1 MSDERAAHGDRLHF
15 THTGIAPNA
24 VQCMCHLSLVTHDM
38 TSAPLLPQLLQFA
51 VERLTAAD
59 VDAPRL
65 TAEVVLAHALGI
77 SRAQLLTRPDGL
89 LTPDQLARAQ
99 HDLDRLINN
108 EPLAYVV
115 GHREFYDVDLL
126 TDARAL
132 IPRPETECLIEH
144 AITALADHPAPLIA
158 DIGTGCGAIA
168 VTLAKH
174 LPRAKVIA
182 TDLSPAALELA
193 RENAQRIGVAA
204 RLDFRA
210 GSLLEPVA
218 ESIDLL
224 AANLPYIDDKD
235 WPYLAKTIRG
245 HEPKMAFLGGP
256 DGLDLVRSL
265 LRDAPRVTH
274 LDSVI
279 LLEIGAYHGDAVTE
293 IARRNFPRAYIEI
306 KPDYA
311 GLDRLAVIEV

>member
-1 MSDERAAHGDRLHF
+1 
-15 THTGIAPNA
+15 
-24 VQCMCHLSLVTHDM
+24 V
-38 TSAPLLPQLLQFA
+38 
-51 VERLTAAD
+51 
-59 VDAPRL
+59 
-65 TAEVVLAHALGI
+65 EVVLAHVLEI
-77 SRAQLLTRPDGL
+77 NRAQLAKPDEP
-89 LTPDQLARAQ
+89 LTPDGSLAQR
-99 HDLDRLINN
+99 DLDRLAR

-144 AITALADHPAPLIA
+144 ALQALADHPAPLIA

-174 LPRAKVIA
+174 LPRARVIA

-193 RENAQRIGVAA
+193 RENARRIGVASRIDL
-204 RLDFRA
+204 RL
-210 GSLLEPVA
+210 GSLLAPVT
-218 ESIDLL
+218 ESLDLL

-256 DGLDLVRSL
+256 DGLDLVRGL

-274 LDSVI
+274 LDSII
-279 LLEIGAYHGDAVTE
+279 LVEIGAYQGDAVTE
-293 IARRNFPRAYIEI
+293 IARQNFPRAYIEI

-311 GLDRLAVIEV
+311 GLDRLTVIEV

>member
-1 MSDERAAHGDRLHF
+1 MTA
-15 THTGIAPNA
+15 TP
-24 VQCMCHLSLVTHDM
+24 SLD
-38 TSAPLLPQLLQFA
+38 QLRQTA
-51 VERLTAAD
+51 IERLTAAD

-65 TAEVVLAHALGI
+65 TAEVMLAHALDI

-89 LTPDQLARAQ
+89 LTPDQQARAQ
-99 HDLDRLINN
+99 RDLERLISH

-126 TDARAL
+126 TDTRAL

-144 AITALADHPAPLIA
+144 ALKALADQPAPLIA
-158 DIGTGCGAIA
+158 DVGTGCGAIA
-168 VTLAKH
+168 VTLARH
-174 LPRAKVIA
+174 LPQARVIA
-182 TDLSPAALELA
+182 TDLSPEALELA
-193 RENAQRIGVAA
+193 HENAQRLGVAA
-204 RLDFRA
+204 RIDFRV
-210 GSLLEPVA
+210 GSLLEPIA

-256 DGLDLVRSL
+256 DGLDLVRGL
-265 LRDAPRVTH
+265 LHDAPRVTH

-279 LLEIGAYHGDAVTE
+279 VLEIGAYHGDAVTE

>member
-1 MSDERAAHGDRLHF
+1 MAANLL
-15 THTGIAPNA
+15 TS
-24 VQCMCHLSLVTHDM
+24 LSQLRQ
-38 TSAPLLPQLLQFA
+38 SAI
-51 VERLTAAD
+51 ERLIAAD

-65 TAEVVLAHALGI
+65 TAEVVLAHALDLT
-77 SRAQLLTRPDGL
+77 RTQLLARPDGS

-99 HDLDRLINN
+99 RDLDRLVNN

-115 GHREFYDVDLL
+115 GHREFFDIDLL
-126 TDARAL
+126 TDTRAL

-144 AITALADHPAPLIA
+144 ALKTFADHPGPLIA

-174 LPRAKVIA
+174 LPRARLIA
-182 TDLSPAALELA
+182 TDLSTDAIDLA
-193 RENAQRIGVAA
+193 HANAQRIGVAD
-204 RLDFRA
+204 RIDFRV
-210 GSLLEPVA
+210 GNLLSPITESL
-218 ESIDLL
+218 DLL

-265 LRDAPRVTH
+265 LHDAPRVTH

-293 IARRNFPRAYIEI
+293 IARQNFPRAYIEI

>member
-1 MSDERAAHGDRLHF
+1 
-15 THTGIAPNA
+15 
-24 VQCMCHLSLVTHDM
+24 M
-38 TSAPLLPQLLQFA
+38 TSTPSLSALRQSA
-51 VERLTAAD
+51 IERLTGAE

-65 TAEVVLAHALGI
+65 AAEVVLAHALNV
-77 SRAQLLTRPDGL
+77 SRAQLLARADES
-89 LTPDQLARAQ
+89 LTPDQLARTQ
-99 HDLDRLINN
+99 RDLERLINH

-144 AITALADHPAPLIA
+144 ALKALADHPAPLIA
-158 DIGTGCGAIA
+158 DVGTGCGAIA
-168 VTLAKH
+168 VTLARH

-182 TDLSPAALELA
+182 TDLSTGALALA
-193 RENAQRIGVAA
+193 RENAQRLGVAA
-204 RLDFRA
+204 RIDFRA
-210 GSLLEPVA
+210 GSLLEPIA
-218 ESIDLL
+218 ESLDLL

-256 DGLDLVRSL
+256 DGLDLVRGL

-279 LLEIGAYHGDAVTE
+279 VLEIGAYHGDAVTE
-293 IARRNFPRAYIEI
+293 IARQHFPRAYIEI

-311 GLDRLAVIEV
+311 GLERLAVIEV

>member
-1 MSDERAAHGDRLHF
+1 MVMNPL
-15 THTGIAPNA
+15 TL
-24 VQCMCHLSLVTHDM
+24 LS
-38 TSAPLLPQLLQFA
+38 QFRQTA
-51 VERLTAAD
+51 IERLTAAD

-65 TAEVVLAHALGI
+65 TAEVVLAHALDI
-77 SRAQLLTRPDGL
+77 SRAQLLAWPDIL

-99 HDLDRLINN
+99 RDLERLINH

-144 AITALADHPAPLIA
+144 ALKALADHPAPLIA
-158 DIGTGCGAIA
+158 DVGTGCGAIA
-168 VTLAKH
+168 VTLARH

-182 TDLSPAALELA
+182 TDLSTGALALA
-193 RENAQRIGVAA
+193 RENAQRIGVAD
-204 RLDFRA
+204 RIEFRA
-210 GSLLEPVA
+210 GSLLEPIA
-218 ESIDLL
+218 ESLDLL

-256 DGLDLVRSL
+256 DGLDLVRGL

-274 LDSVI
+274 LDSLV
-279 LLEIGAYHGDAVTE
+279 LLEIGAYQGDIVTG
-293 IARRNFPRAYIEI
+293 IARQHFPRAYIEI

>member
-1 MSDERAAHGDRLHF
+1 MTSRPSLGQLRETAIDRLA
-15 THTGIAPNA
+15 T
-24 VQCMCHLSLVTHDM
+24 
-38 TSAPLLPQLLQFA
+38 
-51 VERLTAAD
+51 AD
-59 VDAPRL
+59 VDAPHL
-65 TAEVVLAHALGI
+65 TAEVVLAHALAI
-77 SRAQLLTRPDGL
+77 SRAQLLATPDGT

-99 HDLDRLINN
+99 RDLERLVNH

-144 AITALADHPAPLIA
+144 ALKALVDHPAPLIA
-158 DIGTGCGAIA
+158 DVGTGCGAIA

-182 TDLSPAALELA
+182 TDLSANALELA
-193 RENAQRIGVAA
+193 RENAQRLGVSS
-204 RLDFRA
+204 RIDFRA
-210 GSLLEPVA
+210 GSLLEPITEA
-218 ESIDLL
+218 IDLL
-224 AANLPYIDDKD
+224 AANLPYIEDKD

-256 DGLDLVRSL
+256 DGLDLVRGL
-265 LRDAPRVTH
+265 LHDAPRITH
-274 LDSVI
+274 RDSVI
-279 LLEIGAYHGDAVTE
+279 LLEIGAYQGDTVTE
-293 IARRNFPRAYIEI
+293 IAHQNFPRAYIEI

>member
-1 MSDERAAHGDRLHF
+1 
-15 THTGIAPNA
+15 
-24 VQCMCHLSLVTHDM
+24 M
-38 TSAPLLPQLLQFA
+38 TSTPSLSALRQSA
-51 VERLTAAD
+51 IARLTAAD
-59 VDAPRL
+59 VDEPRL
-65 TAEVVLAHALGI
+65 AAEVVLAHALDLT
-77 SRAQLLTRPDGL
+77 RAQLLTRADDL
-89 LTPDQLARAQ
+89 LTPDQLIRAQ
-99 HDLDRLINN
+99 RDLDRLAHG

-144 AITALADHPAPLIA
+144 ALKALADHPAPLIA
-158 DIGTGCGAIA
+158 DVGTGCGAIA

-174 LPRAKVIA
+174 LPHARIIA

-193 RENAQRIGVAA
+193 RENAQQIGVAD
-204 RLDFRA
+204 RIEFRP

-218 ESIDLL
+218 EPLDLL

-256 DGLDLVRSL
+256 DGLDLVRGL
-265 LRDAPRVTH
+265 LQAAPRVTH

-279 LLEIGAYHGDAVTE
+279 LLEIGAYQGDAVTD
-293 IARRNFPRAYIEI
+293 IARQHFPRAYVEI

>member
-1 MSDERAAHGDRLHF
+1 MSATPSLAALR
-15 THTGIAPNA
+15 
-24 VQCMCHLSLVTHDM
+24 Q
-38 TSAPLLPQLLQFA
+38 SAI
-51 VERLTAAD
+51 ERLTAAE
-59 VDAPRL
+59 VDEPRL
-65 TAEVVLAHALGI
+65 AAEVVLAHALDL
-77 SRAQLLTRPDGL
+77 SRAQLLARPDQS
-89 LTPDQLARAQ
+89 LTPDQLIRAQ
-99 HDLDRLINN
+99 RDLDRLANG

-144 AITALADHPAPLIA
+144 ALKMLADHPAPLIA
-158 DIGTGCGAIA
+158 DVGTGCGAIA

-174 LPRAKVIA
+174 LPRARVIA
-182 TDLSPAALELA
+182 IDLSPDALALA
-193 RENAQRIGVAA
+193 RENAQRIGVVD
-204 RLDFRA
+204 RIEFRV
-210 GSLLEPVA
+210 GSLLEPVTEA
-218 ESIDLL
+218 LDLL

-245 HEPKMAFLGGP
+245 HEPKMAFVGGP
-256 DGLDLVRSL
+256 DGLDLVRGL

-279 LLEIGAYHGDAVTE
+279 LLEIGAYHGDAVTD
-293 IARRNFPRAYIEI
+293 IARQNFPRAYIEI

>member
-1 MSDERAAHGDRLHF
+1 MNS
-15 THTGIAPNA
+15 TT
-24 VQCMCHLSLVTHDM
+24 SLV
-38 TSAPLLPQLLQFA
+38 QFRQIA
-51 VERLTAAD
+51 IERLTAAD

-65 TAEVVLAHALGI
+65 TAEVVLAHALDV
-77 SRAQLLTRPDGL
+77 SRAQLLAEADEP
-89 LTPDQLARAQ
+89 LTPNQLAGAHR
-99 HDLDRLINN
+99 DLDRLVNQ

-115 GHREFYDVDLL
+115 GHREFFDVDLL

-144 AITALADHPAPLIA
+144 ALNTLAHHPAPLIA
-158 DIGTGCGAIA
+158 DVGTGCGAIA

-174 LPRAKVIA
+174 LPRARVIA
-182 TDLSPAALELA
+182 TDLSADALELA
-193 RENAQRIGVAA
+193 SVNAQRMGVAS
-204 RLDFRA
+204 RIDFRL
-210 GSLLEPVA
+210 GSLLEPLT
-218 ESIDLL
+218 EKIDLL
-224 AANLPYIDDKD
+224 AANLPYINDKD
-235 WPYLAKTIRG
+235 WPFLAKTIRG
-245 HEPKMAFLGGP
+245 HEPKMAFIGGP
-256 DGLDLVRSL
+256 DGLDLVRGL

-293 IARRNFPRAYIEI
+293 IARQNFPRAYVEI

>member
-1 MSDERAAHGDRLHF
+1 
-15 THTGIAPNA
+15 
-24 VQCMCHLSLVTHDM
+24 M
-38 TSAPLLPQLLQFA
+38 TSTSSLSALRQSA
-51 VERLTAAD
+51 IERLTAAE
-59 VDAPRL
+59 VDEPRL
-65 TAEVVLAHALGI
+65 AAEVVLAHALDV
-77 SRAQLLTRPDGL
+77 SRTQLLARPDQP

-99 HDLDRLINN
+99 RDLDRLAHG

-144 AITALADHPAPLIA
+144 ALQVLADHPAPLIA
-158 DIGTGCGAIA
+158 DVGTGCGAIA

-174 LPRAKVIA
+174 LPRAHVIA
-182 TDLSPAALELA
+182 TDLSTDALALA
-193 RENAQRIGVAA
+193 RENAQRLDVAD
-204 RLDFRA
+204 RIEFRA

-218 ESIDLL
+218 EAIDLL

-245 HEPKMAFLGGP
+245 HEPKMAFVGGP
-256 DGLDLVRSL
+256 DGLDLVRGL
-265 LRDAPRVTH
+265 LSAAPRVTH

-279 LLEIGAYHGDAVTE
+279 LLEIGAYQGDAVTE
-293 IARRNFPRAYIEI
+293 IARQHFPRAYIEI

>member
-1 MSDERAAHGDRLHF
+1 MSATPSL
-15 THTGIAPNA
+15 A
-24 VQCMCHLSLVTHDM
+24 VLRQS
-38 TSAPLLPQLLQFA
+38 A
-51 VERLTAAD
+51 VERLTAAE
-59 VDAPRL
+59 VDEPRL
-65 TAEVVLAHALGI
+65 TAEVVLAHVLDL
-77 SRAQLLTRPDGL
+77 SRAQLLTRADES
-89 LTPDQLARAQ
+89 LTPDQLIRAQ
-99 HDLDRLINN
+99 RDLDRLAHG

-132 IPRPETECLIEH
+132 IPRPETECLVEH
-144 AITALADHPAPLIA
+144 ALKALADHPAPLIA
-158 DIGTGCGAIA
+158 DVGTGCGAIA

-182 TDLSPAALELA
+182 IDLSTDALALA
-193 RENAQRIGVAA
+193 RENAQRIGVAD
-204 RLDFRA
+204 RIEFRA
-210 GSLLEPVA
+210 GSLLEPIT
-218 ESIDLL
+218 ESLDLL

-245 HEPKMAFLGGP
+245 HEPKMAFVGGP
-256 DGLDLVRSL
+256 DGLDLVRGL

-274 LDSVI
+274 IDSLI
-279 LLEIGAYHGDAVTE
+279 LLEISAYHGDAATE
-293 IARRNFPRAYIEI
+293 IARQHFPRAYIEI

>member
-1 MSDERAAHGDRLHF
+1 
-15 THTGIAPNA
+15 
-24 VQCMCHLSLVTHDM
+24 M
-38 TSAPLLPQLLQFA
+38 TSTSSLATLRQSA
-51 VERLTAAD
+51 IERLTAAE
-59 VDAPRL
+59 VDEPRL
-65 TAEVVLAHALGI
+65 VAEVVLAHALVVT
-77 SRAQLLTRPDGL
+77 RAQLLAKGAEP
-89 LTPDQLARAQ
+89 LTPDQLIRAQ
-99 HDLDRLINN
+99 RDLDRLVNG

-144 AITALADHPAPLIA
+144 ALKMLADHPAPLIA
-158 DIGTGCGAIA
+158 DVGTGCGTIA

-174 LPRAKVIA
+174 LPRARVIA
-182 TDLSPAALELA
+182 TDLSPDALALA
-193 RENAQRIGVAA
+193 RENAQRVGVAD
-204 RLDFRA
+204 RIEYRA
-210 GSLLEPVA
+210 GSLLEPVTEA
-218 ESIDLL
+218 IDLL

-245 HEPKMAFLGGP
+245 HEPKMAFVGGP
-256 DGLDLVRSL
+256 DGLDLVRGL

-274 LDSVI
+274 LDSIV
-279 LLEIGAYHGDAVTE
+279 LLEIGAYHGDAVTD
-293 IARRNFPRAYIEI
+293 IARQHFPRAYIEI

>member
-1 MSDERAAHGDRLHF
+1 
-15 THTGIAPNA
+15 
-24 VQCMCHLSLVTHDM
+24 M
-38 TSAPLLPQLLQFA
+38 TSTPSLSALRQSA
-51 VERLTAAD
+51 IERLTGAE

-65 TAEVVLAHALGI
+65 AAEVVLAHALNV
-77 SRAQLLTRPDGL
+77 SRAQLLARANES
-89 LTPDQLARAQ
+89 LTPDQLARTQ
-99 HDLDRLINN
+99 RDLERLINH

-144 AITALADHPAPLIA
+144 ALKALADHPAPLIA
-158 DIGTGCGAIA
+158 DVGTGCGAIA
-168 VTLAKH
+168 VTLARH
-174 LPRAKVIA
+174 LPQARVIA
-182 TDLSPAALELA
+182 TDLSPEALELA
-193 RENAQRIGVAA
+193 RENAQRLGVAA
-204 RLDFRA
+204 RIDFRA
-210 GSLLEPVA
+210 GSLLEPIA
-218 ESIDLL
+218 ESLDLL

-256 DGLDLVRSL
+256 DGLDLVRGL

-279 LLEIGAYHGDAVTE
+279 VLEIGAYHGDAVTE
-293 IARRNFPRAYIEI
+293 IARQHFPRAYIEI
-306 KPDYA
+306 KPDYG
-311 GLDRLAVIEV
+311 GLERLAVIEV